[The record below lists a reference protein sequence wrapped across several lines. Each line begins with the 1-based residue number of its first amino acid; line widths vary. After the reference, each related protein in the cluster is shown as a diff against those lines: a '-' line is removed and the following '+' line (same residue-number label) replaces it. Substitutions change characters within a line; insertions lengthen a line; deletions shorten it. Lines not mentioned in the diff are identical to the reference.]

1 MRAAGASISLPFPRR
16 RRRSSIRRRLA
27 PVRQDGEHHG
37 ERGGER
43 DEHVAQRTH
52 HRIENEAG
60 GATQPV
66 SHPWEVR
73 RQPVAGFA
81 QTSGWSQRAGGDTW
95 GHRRERSAGGQGQG
109 ADSGI
114 PCRMVFRLDLS
125 QSEAASTPGAH
136 TSHLP
141 PSVTLSHVATRKH
154 APSTREE
161 NSLTD
166 WVRAVFHVQS

>member
-60 GATQPV
+60 GATQTV

-73 RQPVAGFA
+73 P
-81 QTSGWSQRAGGDTW
+81 
-95 GHRRERSAGGQGQG
+95 SAGRLLCANLGNRDGRSEQG
-109 ADSGI
+109 A
-114 PCRMVFRLDLS
+114 
-125 QSEAASTPGAH
+125 TPGGTAESAAPGGSARGQRFGDPLQNRVAFSIH
-136 TSHLP
+136 PDPKLRP
-141 PSVTLSHVATRKH
+141 PGSPCSISCPKLELK
-154 APSTREE
+154 
-161 NSLTD
+161 
-166 WVRAVFHVQS
+166 VR